1 MRDWT
6 KKQDKRDALLDVLKH
21 IVKNPA
27 AGEAC
32 VGRGK
37 PPFKQ
42 DVDAHKLFEDSQI
55 GNIKIPDDS
64 RVVIFRR
71 GEAGLEG
78 AGSII
83 IELPPDIPPN
93 IIGRSDRSEWS
104 DRLLLSY
111 VLGNYRYW

>member
-6 KKQDKRDALLDVLKH
+6 NKEDKRDALLDVLKH
-21 IVKNPA
+21 IVAKP
-27 AGEAC
+27 GDGLAC

-37 PPFKQ
+37 PPFRQ
-42 DVDAHKLFEDSQI
+42 DVNAHALFQNPKI
-55 GNIKIPDDS
+55 GNIMIPDDS
-64 RVVIFRR
+64 RVIIFER
-71 GEAGLEG
+71 GEGALEG

-83 IELPPDIPPN
+83 IELPPAVPPEFLKKK
-93 IIGRSDRSEWS
+93 SDWS